1 MARLQHAGCAV
12 TQPVDALLFDL
23 GRVLIDLDAK
33 LALARWAELG
43 GMHAQDFEEGLA
55 AEIGSSEAFRRH
67 ERGEI
72 SDAAFFAFLRREF
85 GLDLTDEQF
94 IDGWNAIFIGEMPGI
109 RRALSRVD
117 GVLPL
122 YAFSNTNAVH
132 HAYWSVHFADLLTP
146 FRKIYVSNVI
156 GMRKPDA
163 AAFRTVVDDMGVAPE
178 RVLFFDDIADNV
190 TGARVCG
197 LQAIQVRSTTD
208 VELALDRL
216 LGAAR
221 TARPDTAPDR

>member
-1 MARLQHAGCAV
+1 V

-23 GRVLIDLDAK
+23 GRVLIDLDPRR
-33 LALARWAELG
+33 ALARWAELAS
-43 GMHAQDFEEGLA
+43 MHEQDFEEGLA
-55 AEIGSSEAFRRH
+55 AKIGGSEAFRRH

-72 SDAAFFAFLRREF
+72 SDAAFFAFLRRDF
-85 GLDLTDEQF
+85 GLDLTDQQF
-94 IDGWNAIFIGEMPGI
+94 IDGWNAIFVGEMPGI

-146 FRKIYVSNVI
+146 FRKIYASHAI
-156 GMRKPDA
+156 GVRKPDA
-163 AAFRTVVDDMGVAPE
+163 AAFRTVVDDMAVAPE

-190 TGARVCG
+190 AGARACG
-197 LQAIQVRSTTD
+197 LQAVEVRSTAD

-216 LGAAR
+216 LGSAS
-221 TARPDTAPDR
+221 